1 MEDLVSVIMP
11 SYNSSRF
18 IGESIWSVL
27 KQSYVTWELLI
38 VDDCSQDNSVEIINQ
53 YIEKDCRI
61 RLIALKY
68 NVGAAAARNIALENA
83 RGRFIAFLDSDDV
96 WRENK
101 LEYQVKYMLEHN
113 IPFSFSSYDIMK
125 EDGERL
131 NKIVKVPSKL
141 SYCRYL
147 CNTIIG
153 CLTVVIDRDVVG
165 DFRMPI
171 IRSSHDMALWLL
183 IMKRGFKAYGLK
195 ECLATY
201 RLVATSNTSKK
212 WKAAKD
218 VWKVYRNIEPLS
230 VFYSM
235 YCFCGYTF
243 NAICKRVL

>member
-1 MEDLVSVIMP
+1 MEDLVSIIMP
-11 SYNSSRF
+11 SYNSFRF
-18 IGESIWSVL
+18 IGESISSVL

-61 RLIALKY
+61 RLIALKC

-96 WRENK
+96 WREDK

-113 IPFSFSSYDIMK
+113 ISFSFSSYDIMR

-153 CLTVVIDRDVVG
+153 CLTVVIDRDAVG
-165 DFRMPI
+165 DFKMPI

-218 VWKVYRNIEPLS
+218 VWKVYRDIEHLS
-230 VFYSM
+230 IFYSM
-235 YCFCGYTF
+235 YCFCGYAF
-243 NAICKRVL
+243 NAIYKRVV